1 MTTPMPLITAPY
13 ISPTTLLTAPT
24 GIDWGSIPVGD
35 EITPAQNE
43 AEWWNMCARATAKV
57 DGYCN
62 QILRATADVEI
73 LHGPDYRVTT
83 GPGAGGSSPTP
94 YWGNAGFNTRAIL
107 ARFPILQVT
116 QVQVSPN
123 TFPRHW
129 QTLPANWAEPEY
141 PPFGIYN
148 SVAPASDAYGGQA
161 IIIGPGFVN
170 RCLGRNGFILMI
182 SYVNGWPHAE
192 ITSQVAAGVSTVSVS
207 DCTGWGITS
216 YQGTAGATGV
226 IKDSGQQETVHVS
239 SASVT
244 TGPGT
249 LTLAAPLVYPHAPG
263 TIITTLPASIEQ
275 ACILFATAEALT
287 RGATTTTIHDIGGH
301 SQNTGGDVVGLT
313 TEAELLC
320 HPYKRTI

>member
-13 ISPTTLLTAPT
+13 ISPATLLTAPT

-35 EITPAQNE
+35 DVTPAQNE

-62 QILRATADVEI
+62 QILRATVDIEV
-73 LHGPDYRVTT
+73 LHGPDYRVTV
-83 GPGAGGSSPTP
+83 GPGAGGSSLTP

-107 ARFPILQVT
+107 SSFPILQVA
-116 QVQVSPN
+116 QVKVSPN
-123 TFPRHW
+123 TFPRNW

-141 PPFGIYN
+141 PPFGIFN
-148 SVAPASDAYGGQA
+148 SVAPASSAYGGQA

-170 RCLGRNGFILMI
+170 RCLGRNGFILQI
-182 SYVNGWPHAE
+182 SYINGWPHAE
-192 ITSQVAAGVSTVSVS
+192 ITAHALAGATSVSVS

-216 YQGTAGATGV
+216 YQGTTGATGA
-226 IKDSGQQETVHVS
+226 IKDSGQQETIHAS
-239 SASVT
+239 STSVAA
-244 TGPGT
+244 GPGT
-249 LTLAAPLVYPHAPG
+249 LALAAPLVYPHEAG

-275 ACILFATAEALT
+275 ACILFCTAEALT

-313 TEAELLC
+313 AEAELLC
-320 HPYKRTI
+320 HPYRRTI